1 MNRTAWTGIGR
12 ALLTVAV
19 YAALFA
25 LLYGTSVHSPKV
37 IFALLGVGYLLTA
50 LLWEVGGNALL
61 AVALPLLALPLL
73 PWEPRSWGWALGFS
87 LGALVVGGTIGA
99 LRRRERKSRPTPKQ
113 PKQYPEDVFRRAFN
127 PMLIVDPSGRVLD
140 RNERAV
146 ELLGAVKHIS
156 EVIHIDDLERVRGE
170 MERARTLGEAGGFT
184 LRAVSWD
191 KETFPA
197 ELRLRRLSE
206 EEIWIELRDLSDRVE
221 LERKLWEAEARYRYL
236 IEDAIDTLDTG
247 IVLLDR
253 DRRIIWANRTLGYL
267 FNLDRDE
274 MIGEDLQRL
283 LWKVKERLPEEQTL
297 ERLLEAEEENFVFSL
312 KPCPAQNGHGN
323 GNGRSPLPEER
334 ILEFRSIP
342 IETERYRGGR
352 IDHYIDLTEMKKLE
366 RELLEKTRRLEESNR
381 KLEEFSHVV
390 SHDLKQP
397 LRTIQAFTQFL
408 LEDYQDKLDDQ
419 GVKFL
424 ESLHR
429 SSVRMKNLIDDLL
442 KLSRI
447 GTKREPLE
455 PVDVGEVLSEVRDDL
470 GATLE
475 GVELVLPEELPT
487 IVANRTR
494 LAELLA
500 NLLSNA
506 VKYNDKPHKRVEVGY
521 EEGPREFVFYVRD
534 NGMGIE
540 ERYREKI
547 FELFER
553 LGPADDP
560 ESTGAGLAICR
571 RIVEEWGGRIWV
583 ESQPGEGSTFYF
595 SVPKRPG
602 GIRLHENGHD
612 RHPGRPDPDD
622 RPHSAAAAGTGT
634 AVGVG
639 AGGVG
644 AVGPSRPPESEPG
657 GSDGSDSPAT
667 AQAQSHSEPEINP

>member
-12 ALLTVAV
+12 ALLTAAV
-19 YAALFA
+19 FSALFA

-50 LLWEVGGNALL
+50 LLWEVGGNVLL
-61 AVALPLLALPLL
+61 AVVLPLFVLPLL
-73 PWEPRSWGWALGFS
+73 PWEPGSWGWALGFS
-87 LGALVVGGTIGA
+87 LGALAVGGTIGA

-197 ELRLRRLSE
+197 ELRLRRLSH
-206 EEIWIELRDLSDRVE
+206 EEIWIELRDLSDRME

-283 LWKVKERLPEEQTL
+283 LLKVKDRLPDEGTL
-297 ERLLEAEEENFVFSL
+297 HRLFEAEEENFVFPL
-312 KPCPAQNGHGN
+312 KARVGENGNGHG
-323 GNGRSPLPEER
+323 PEHALEER

-408 LEDYQDKLDDQ
+408 LEDYNDKLDEQ

-455 PVDVGEVLSEVRDDL
+455 PVDVGEVLSNVRDDL
-470 GATLE
+470 GATLK
-475 GVELVLPEELPT
+475 GVELLVPGELPT
-487 IVANRTR
+487 IAANRTR
-494 LAELLA
+494 TAELFA
-500 NLLSNA
+500 NLISNA

-521 EEGPREFVFYVRD
+521 EEKPREFVFYVRD

-553 LGPADDP
+553 LGPVDDP
-560 ESTGAGLAICR
+560 ESTGAGLAICK

-583 ESQPGEGSTFYF
+583 ESTPGEGSTFYF

-602 GIRLHENGHD
+602 VMRLSENGHQ
-612 RHPGRPDPDD
+612 HPPADV
-622 RPHSAAAAGTGT
+622 SAASTRASIA
-634 AVGVG
+634 
-639 AGGVG
+639 
-644 AVGPSRPPESEPG
+644 ESEPK
-657 GSDGSDSPAT
+657 P
-667 AQAQSHSEPEINP
+667 HKP

>member
-12 ALLTVAV
+12 VLLTVAV

-25 LLYGTSVHSPKV
+25 LLYGTSVHSPKI
-37 IFALLGVGYLLTA
+37 IFALLSVGYLLTA

-61 AVALPLLALPLL
+61 AVTLPLFVLPLL
-73 PWEPRSWGWALGFS
+73 PWEPGSWAWALGFS
-87 LGALVVGGTIGA
+87 LGALVVGGAIGA
-99 LRRRERKSRPTPKQ
+99 LRRRERKSRPAPKQ

-184 LRAVSWD
+184 LRAVSWE

-197 ELRLRRLSE
+197 ELRLRRLSP
-206 EEIWIELRDLSDRVE
+206 EEIWIELRDLSDRME

-253 DRRIIWANRTLGYL
+253 DHRVIWANRTLGYL

-283 LWKVKERLPEEQTL
+283 LWKVKERLPEEETL
-297 ERLLEAEEENFVFSL
+297 ERLLKAEEENFVFSL
-312 KPCPAQNGHGN
+312 RPCSGGSGN
-323 GNGRSPLPEER
+323 GCGHSPAPEER

-408 LEDYQDKLDDQ
+408 LEDYQDKLDEQ
-419 GVKFL
+419 GVRFL
-424 ESLHR
+424 QSLHR

-470 GATLE
+470 GATLKD
-475 GVELVLPEELPT
+475 VELVLPEEPPT

-494 LAELLA
+494 LAELFA
-500 NLLSNA
+500 NLISNA
-506 VKYNDKPHKRVEVGY
+506 VKYNDKPHKRVEVGF
-521 EEGPREFVFYVRD
+521 EEKPREFVFYVKD
-534 NGMGIE
+534 NGIGIE

-553 LGPADDP
+553 LGPVEDP
-560 ESTGAGLAICR
+560 ESTGAGLAICK

-583 ESQPGEGSTFYF
+583 DSSPGEGSTFYF
-595 SVPKRPG
+595 SVPKRSG
-602 GIRLHENGHD
+602 VAQFTLTENGH
-612 RHPGRPDPDD
+612 RENRADD
-622 RPHSAAAAGTGT
+622 GVAIGSAQ
-634 AVGVG
+634 
-639 AGGVG
+639 
-644 AVGPSRPPESEPG
+644 PMESKSEP
-657 GSDGSDSPAT
+657 
-667 AQAQSHSEPEINP
+667 HNP

>member
-12 ALLTVAV
+12 ALLTAAV

-37 IFALLGVGYLLTA
+37 VFALLGVGYLLTA
-50 LLWEVGGNALL
+50 LLWEVGGNVLL
-61 AVALPLLALPLL
+61 AVALPLFALPLL
-73 PWEPRSWGWALGFS
+73 PWEPGSWGWALGFS
-87 LGALVVGGTIGA
+87 LGALAVGGTLGA
-99 LRRRERKSRPTPKQ
+99 IRRQERKSRPVPKQ

-146 ELLGAVKHIS
+146 ELLGTVKHIS

-197 ELRLRRLSE
+197 ELRLRRLSA
-206 EEIWIELRDLSDRVE
+206 EEIWIELRDLSDRME

-267 FNLDRDE
+267 FHLDRDE

-283 LWKVKERLPEEQTL
+283 LLKVKDRLPDEETL
-297 ERLLEAEEENFVFSL
+297 ERLLEAEEENFVFPL
-312 KPCPAQNGHGN
+312 KARVGGN
-323 GNGRSPLPEER
+323 GNGHPSEER

-408 LEDYQDKLDDQ
+408 LEDYQEKLDEQ

-455 PVDVGEVLSEVRDDL
+455 PVNVKEVLEEVQDDL
-470 GATLE
+470 GATLQD
-475 GVELVLPEELPT
+475 VELVVPGELPT
-487 IVANRTR
+487 IAANRTR
-494 LAELLA
+494 TAELFA

-506 VKYNDKPHKRVEVGY
+506 VKYNDKPHKRVEVGC
-521 EEGPREFVFYVRD
+521 EEKPREFVFWVRD

-553 LGPADDP
+553 LGPVDDP
-560 ESTGAGLAICR
+560 ESTGAGLAICK

-583 ESQPGEGSTFYF
+583 ESTPGEGSTFYF
-595 SVPKRPG
+595 SVPKRPEG
-602 GIRLHENGHD
+602 VRLSGNGH
-612 RHPGRPDPDD
+612 RHHAPPPAKV
-622 RPHSAAAAGTGT
+622 SAASPRASISE
-634 AVGVG
+634 
-639 AGGVG
+639 
-644 AVGPSRPPESEPG
+644 PEPESEL
-657 GSDGSDSPAT
+657 
-667 AQAQSHSEPEINP
+667 EPKPKPKSKP

>member
-1 MNRTAWTGIGR
+1 MNRTAWTGIGK

-19 YAALFA
+19 FAALLA
-25 LLYGTSVHSPKV
+25 LLYGASIHSPKV

-50 LLWEVGGNALL
+50 LLWEVGGNVLL
-61 AVALPLLALPLL
+61 AVVLPWLVLPLL
-73 PWEPRSWGWALGFS
+73 PWEPSSWSWALGFALS
-87 LGALVVGGTIGA
+87 ALVVGGTLGT
-99 LRRRERKSRPTPKQ
+99 LRRRERRSRPIPKQ
-113 PKQYPEDVFRRAFN
+113 PQQYPEDVFRRAFN

-146 ELLGAVKHIS
+146 ELLGAVKHIT

-170 MERARTLGEAGGFT
+170 MERARILGEAGGFP

-197 ELRLRRLSE
+197 ELRFRRLSE
-206 EEIWIELRDLSDRVE
+206 EEIWIEIRDLSDRME

-247 IVLLDR
+247 ILLLDR

-267 FNLDRDE
+267 FHLDRDE
-274 MIGEDLQRL
+274 MIGEDLRRL
-283 LWKVKERLPEEQTL
+283 LRKVRDRLPDGETL

-312 KPCPAQNGHGN
+312 KAEGN
-323 GNGRSPLPEER
+323 GNGPAPQER

-408 LEDYQDKLDDQ
+408 LEDYKEKLDEQ
-419 GVKFL
+419 GVRFL

-429 SSVRMKNLIDDLL
+429 SSVRLKNLIDDLL

-455 PVDVGEVLSEVRDDL
+455 PVDVGEVLSEVQDDL
-470 GATLE
+470 GATLKD
-475 GVELVLPEELPT
+475 VDLVVSEELPT

-494 LAELLA
+494 TAELLA
-500 NLLSNA
+500 NLISNA
-506 VKYNDKPHKRVEVGY
+506 VKYNDKPHKRVEVGS
-521 EEGPREFVFYVRD
+521 EEKPREFVFYVRD

-540 ERYREKI
+540 ERYQEKI

-553 LGPADDP
+553 LGPVDDP
-560 ESTGAGLAICR
+560 ESTGAGLAICK

-583 ESQPGEGSTFYF
+583 ESTPGEGSTFYF
-595 SVPKRPG
+595 SVPKRPTG
-602 GIRLHENGHD
+602 VRLNENGH
-612 RHPGRPDPDD
+612 R
-622 RPHSAAAAGTGT
+622 
-634 AVGVG
+634 
-639 AGGVG
+639 
-644 AVGPSRPPESEPG
+644 GPPIPVTSRPTASTRASSESEP
-657 GSDGSDSPAT
+657 
-667 AQAQSHSEPEINP
+667 EP